1 MVVAGSRSVA
11 EVIVRPQEAGQV
23 VTGASGR
30 GRPGTA
36 VPAMRKKDKSQT
48 GTAHILCILL
58 PPKCTLLF
66 LLSMSV

>member
-11 EVIVRPQEAGQV
+11 EVIVRLQEAGQV
-23 VTGASGR
+23 ATGASRR

-48 GTAHILCILL
+48 GTAAHILCILL
-58 PPKCTLLF
+58 SP
-66 LLSMSV
+66 SVLYCFC